1 MIRQIELNDIPIV
14 NEMLKIFNY
23 KIDDNIFDNAFRNV
37 ILYEENDIKG
47 VLVFDLIYDRIEI
60 DYIFVKEDFRRKGIA
75 SKLLNYIEN
84 NNTLKNISLEVR
96 TSNTSAIS
104 FYESKEF
111 EKVAVRKNYY
121 NDEDGILMIKR
132 ISE

>member
-23 KIDDNIFDNAFRNV
+23 KIDDNIFDNVFRNV
-37 ILYEENDIKG
+37 ILYEENNIKG
-47 VLVFDLIYDRIEI
+47 VLVYDLIYDRIEI
-60 DYIFVKEDFRRKGIA
+60 DYIFVKEEFRRKGIA

-96 TSNTSAIS
+96 TSNSSAIA
-104 FYESKEF
+104 FYESKGF

>member
-1 MIRQIELNDIPIV
+1 MIRKIELNDIPIV
-14 NEMLKIFNY
+14 NEMLEIFNY

>member
-104 FYESKEF
+104 FYESKGF

>member
-1 MIRQIELNDIPIV
+1 MIRKIELNDIHIV
-14 NEMLKIFNY
+14 NQMLKIFNY
-23 KIDDNIFDNAFRNV
+23 EIDNNIFNNVFRNV
-37 ILYEENDIKG
+37 ILYEENSIKG
-47 VLVFDLIYDRIEI
+47 VLIYDLIYDRIEI
-60 DYIFVKEDFRRKGIA
+60 DYIFVKEEFRRKGIA
-75 SKLLNYIEN
+75 SKLLNYIVN

-96 TSNTSAIS
+96 ISNSSAIS
-104 FYESKEF
+104 FYESKGF